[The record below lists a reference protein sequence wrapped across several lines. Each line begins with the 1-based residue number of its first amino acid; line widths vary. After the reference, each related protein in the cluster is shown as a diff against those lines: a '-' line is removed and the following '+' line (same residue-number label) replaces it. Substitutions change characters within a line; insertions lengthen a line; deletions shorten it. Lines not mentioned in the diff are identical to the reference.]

1 MSNFNMESDMGYL
14 ASMSE
19 DERVVFLKTLAKLA
33 MSDGE
38 FDDEEKLFI
47 REMALVLG
55 VPENR
60 YEEIK
65 AKATDDEIVDGAKVI
80 QDRKKAMELVK
91 EMCLLANSD
100 GDLSDREV
108 LLIGRVGQAMGLELE
123 KIEQIS
129 NWIIDRIIRL
139 EQAKIIFE
147 EVK

>member
-14 ASMSE
+14 ASMNE

-80 QDRKKAMELVK
+80 RDRKKAMELVK

-129 NWIIDRIIRL
+129 QWVVDRIIWL
-139 EQAKIIFE
+139 EEGKIIFE
-147 EVK
+147 KV

>member
-19 DERVVFLKTLAKLA
+19 DERVVFLKILAKLA
-33 MSDGE
+33 KSDGE

-55 VPENR
+55 VSENR
-60 YEEIK
+60 FEEINSK
-65 AKATDDEIVDGAKVI
+65 MSDDDIVEAAKLIKY
-80 QDRKKAMELVK
+80 RKKAMALVK

-100 GDLSDREV
+100 GDLSDKEV
-108 LLIGRVGQAMGLELE
+108 LLIGRIGQAMGLELE

-129 NWIIDRIIRL
+129 QWVVDRIVWL
-139 EQAKIIFE
+139 EEGKIIFE
-147 EVK
+147 KV

>member
-1 MSNFNMESDMGYL
+1 MSNFNMESDMGCL

-38 FDDEEKLFI
+38 FDDEERLFI

-60 YEEIK
+60 HEEIR
-65 AKATDDEIVDGAKVI
+65 AKATDDEIVEGVKI
-80 QDRKKAMELVK
+80 IRDRKKAMELVK

-129 NWIIDRIIRL
+129 QWVVDRIIWL
-139 EQAKIIFE
+139 EEGKIIFE
-147 EVK
+147 KV

>member
-19 DERVVFLKTLAKLA
+19 DERVVFLKILAKLA
-33 MSDGE
+33 KSDGE

-55 VPENR
+55 VSENR
-60 YEEIK
+60 FEEINSK
-65 AKATDDEIVDGAKVI
+65 MSDDDIVEAAKLIK
-80 QDRKKAMELVK
+80 DRKKAMALVK

-100 GDLSDREV
+100 GDLSDKEV
-108 LLIGRVGQAMGLELE
+108 LLIGRIGQAMGLELE

-129 NWIIDRIIRL
+129 QWVVDRIVWL
-139 EQAKIIFE
+139 EEGKIIFE
-147 EVK
+147 KV

>member
-19 DERVVFLKTLAKLA
+19 DERVVFLKILAKLA
-33 MSDGE
+33 KSDSE

-55 VPENR
+55 VSENR
-60 YEEIK
+60 FEEINSK
-65 AKATDDEIVDGAKVI
+65 MSDDDIVEAAKLIK
-80 QDRKKAMELVK
+80 DRKKAMALVK

-100 GDLSDREV
+100 GDLSDKEV
-108 LLIGRVGQAMGLELE
+108 LLIGRIGQAMGLELE

-129 NWIIDRIIRL
+129 QWVVDRIVWL
-139 EQAKIIFE
+139 EEGKKKKKK
-147 EVK
+147 V

>member
-14 ASMSE
+14 SSMNE
-19 DERVVFLKTLAKLA
+19 DERVVFLRTLARLA

-47 REMALVLG
+47 REMALVFG

-65 AKATDDEIVDGAKVI
+65 AKTTDDEIIDGVKI
-80 QDRKKAMELVK
+80 IRDRKKAMELVK

-100 GDLSDREV
+100 GDLSDKEI

-129 NWIIDRIIRL
+129 QWVIDRIIWL
-139 EQAKIIFE
+139 EKGKIIFE
-147 EVK
+147 KV

>member
-19 DERVVFLKTLAKLA
+19 DERVVFLKILAKLA
-33 MSDGE
+33 KSDSE

-55 VPENR
+55 VSENR
-60 YEEIK
+60 FEEINSK
-65 AKATDDEIVDGAKVI
+65 MSDDDIVEAAKLIK
-80 QDRKKAMELVK
+80 DRKKAMALVK

-100 GDLSDREV
+100 GDLSDKEV
-108 LLIGRVGQAMGLELE
+108 LLIGRIGQAMGLELE

-129 NWIIDRIIRL
+129 QWVVDRIVWL
-139 EQAKIIFE
+139 EEGKIIFE
-147 EVK
+147 KV